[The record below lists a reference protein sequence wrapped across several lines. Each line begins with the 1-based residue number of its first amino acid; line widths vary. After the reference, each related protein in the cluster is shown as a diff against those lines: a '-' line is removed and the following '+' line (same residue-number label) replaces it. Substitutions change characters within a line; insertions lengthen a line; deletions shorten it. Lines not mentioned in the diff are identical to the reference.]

1 MATIDYREYEKMSP
15 FEIKDGLMKL
25 AKQSA
30 QKSAHALLN
39 AGRGNPNWI
48 ATAPREAFFLF
59 GQFALDRK
67 PAHDG
72 RSEGRSR
79 RDAADERHSR
89 SPGKLA
95 REAFRHARRRFH
107 LEDGGAWREDV
118 RLRCRRLRA
127 RTRRLDHRR
136 QLSGSRPHARPRR
149 AGGPPLPDVG
159 HGRRRPAIREVRPL
173 CRRRRHGGHVL
184 HLQVADR
191 EPHPQEGRHD
201 RYGDADLH
209 PLYRDRR
216 TRRLRLQGRPHQSA
230 AGESFPV
237 HRRRAEEARGSE
249 GQGILRRQPRQPDVD
264 GVSTPRR

>member
-1 MATIDYREYEKMSP
+1 MAIVDYREYEKMSP

-59 GQFALDRK
+59 GQFALT
-67 PAHDG
+67 
-72 RSEGRSR
+72 ESR
-79 RDAADERHSR
+79 RTMDDPKAGSRRHATDERHSR

-136 QLSGSRPHARPRR
+136 QLSGSRPDARPRG
-149 AGGPPLPDVG
+149 AGSPPLPDVG
-159 HGRRRPAIREVRPL
+159 HGQRRPAIREVRPL
-173 CRRRRHGGHVL
+173 CGRRRHRRHVL

-201 RYGDADLH
+201 RYGHADLH
-209 PLYRDRR
+209 PVYRDRR
-216 TRRLRLQGRPHQSA
+216 TRRLRLQGRPRQGA
-230 AGESFPV
+230 AGEPLPV
-237 HRRRAEEARGSE
+237 HRRRAEEARGSQ
-249 GQGILRRQPRQPDVD
+249 GQGVLRRQPRQPDVD
-264 GVSTPRR
+264 GDSTQRR